1 MEASLLAVTP
11 VPTPP
16 QDAPSQT
23 TTSTDEATSFSTF
36 LSAAK
41 TTHKEKD
48 IPKGTE
54 DLESES
60 MAASPSQQEMLLP
73 AELSALASLNIPV
86 LNTNQFGPEQDITA
100 TFTSISDGLP
110 EQDITTFS
118 TSISDMLPEQNITTF
133 STSISDMLPEQNGT
147 TTFASISNIA
157 PEQNITT
164 TFANISETESSII
177 LTPDDLKQFQSM
189 LTAKGQS
196 ATDFSPVPSKEQL
209 AGSANKTESILGMQL
224 QGIITDNSRNT
235 IAIHTPYQSAADE
248 GLNALSSPY
257 LQSANSIT
265 ASVAI
270 STAHV
275 AMPEKGVDVAVTTKS
290 LESVHQNVE
299 EQYLNAKIIALAD
312 KNNAKNQQQETGQQE
327 NSTNQQ
333 ATPTLTSSLN
343 NNEQTGQFII
353 TTPGV
358 QTSALTPG
366 NSPTSS
372 HATYSPGIPV
382 AAEEIISHLIDRFST
397 NPRLQ
402 TSKISLNLNPAE
414 LGSLKID
421 ILVKGDS
428 IKAHITANSQQI
440 QDTIEKNMPKLRTIL
455 EQQGFSIEEF
465 QVNLA
470 SDNSDSN
477 NFFQQHFSSRQDST
491 PQKTLPNNDNSFDIS
506 LNSAEEILSNTSM
519 DSGINLNI

>member
-23 TTSTDEATSFSTF
+23 TTVTDEATTFTTF

-41 TTHKEKD
+41 TAHKDKD
-48 IPKGTE
+48 IPKKTE
-54 DLESES
+54 DLKSES
-60 MAASPSQQEMLLP
+60 LVDSPTQQEMLLP
-73 AELSALASLNIPV
+73 AELAALASQNIPV
-86 LNTNQFGPEQDITA
+86 LNTSQLVPEPDITA
-100 TFTSISDGLP
+100 TFTNISDA
-110 EQDITTFS
+110 
-118 TSISDMLPEQNITTF
+118 LPEQNIPTTF
-133 STSISDMLPEQNGT
+133 SNISDAL
-147 TTFASISNIA
+147 

-164 TFANISETESSII
+164 TFSSISDTESSSI
-177 LTPDDLKQFQSM
+177 LTPSDLKQFQAM
-189 LTAKGQS
+189 LAAKGQT
-196 ATDFSPVPSKEQL
+196 AADFSPVPSKEQS
-209 AGSANKTESILGMQL
+209 AGTANKTESLLTQQL
-224 QGIITDNSRNT
+224 QAILTGNSRDT
-235 IAIHTPYQSAADE
+235 IAIHTPYQSAPNE

-265 ASVAI
+265 ASVTMSA
-270 STAHV
+270 AHM
-275 AMPEKGVDVAVTTKS
+275 AMQEKVVDVPVTTKS

-299 EQYLNAKIIALAD
+299 EQYLNAKIVAIAD
-312 KNNAKNQQQETGQQE
+312 RNNAKNQQQETGQQE

-333 ATPTLTSSLN
+333 NTLTLTSSLN

-358 QTSALTPG
+358 QASALTPA
-366 NSPTSS
+366 NSTTSS
-372 HATYSPGIPV
+372 PATYSPGVPI
-382 AAEEIISHLIDRFST
+382 AAEEIITHLVDRFST

-414 LGSLKID
+414 LGALKID

-465 QVNLA
+465 QVTLA
-470 SDNSDSN
+470 STSSDSN
-477 NFFQQHFSSRQDST
+477 NFFQQQFSSRQDST
-491 PQKTLPNNDNSFDIS
+491 PQKTLTNNENSFDIS

>member
-23 TTSTDEATSFSTF
+23 TTTTDEATTFTTF

-41 TTHKEKD
+41 TAHKDKD
-48 IPKGTE
+48 IPKETE
-54 DLESES
+54 DLKSES
-60 MAASPSQQEMLLP
+60 IVDSPTQQEMLLP
-73 AELSALASLNIPV
+73 AELAALASQSIPV
-86 LNTNQFGPEQDITA
+86 LNTSQLVPEQDITA
-100 TFTSISDGLP
+100 TFTSISDTL
-110 EQDITTFS
+110 
-118 TSISDMLPEQNITTF
+118 
-133 STSISDMLPEQNGT
+133 
-147 TTFASISNIA
+147 

-164 TFANISETESSII
+164 TFSSISDALPEQNITTTFSSISDTESSSI
-177 LTPDDLKQFQSM
+177 LAPSDLKQFQAM
-189 LTAKGQS
+189 LAAKGQTS
-196 ATDFSPVPSKEQL
+196 TDFSPVPSKEQS
-209 AGSANKTESILGMQL
+209 AGSVNKTESLLTQQL
-224 QGIITDNSRNT
+224 QAILTGDSRDT
-235 IAIHTPYQSAADE
+235 IAIHTPYQSAPNE

-265 ASVAI
+265 VSVAM
-270 STAHV
+270 SASHV
-275 AMPEKGVDVAVTTKS
+275 AMPEKVVDITVATKS

-299 EQYLNAKIIALAD
+299 EQYLNAKIVALAD

-333 ATPTLTSSLN
+333 NTPTLTSSLN

-353 TTPGV
+353 TTPVV
-358 QTSALTPG
+358 QASALTPTS
-366 NSPTSS
+366 SPTSS
-372 HATYSPGIPV
+372 PATYLPGVPI
-382 AAEEIISHLIDRFST
+382 AAEEIITHLVDRFST

-414 LGSLKID
+414 LGALKID

-455 EQQGFSIEEF
+455 EQQGFTIEEF
-465 QVNLA
+465 QVTLA
-470 SDNSDSN
+470 STNSDSN
-477 NFFQQHFSSRQDST
+477 NFFQQQFSSRQDST
-491 PQKTLPNNDNSFDIS
+491 PQKTLTNNEISFDIS
-506 LNSAEEILSNTSM
+506 LNSAEEILSNPSM